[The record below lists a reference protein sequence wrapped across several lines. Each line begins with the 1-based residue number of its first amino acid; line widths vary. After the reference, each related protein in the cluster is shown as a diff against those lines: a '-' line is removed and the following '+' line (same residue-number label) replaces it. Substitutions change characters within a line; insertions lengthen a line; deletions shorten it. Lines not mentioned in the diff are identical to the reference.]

1 MILCRQLHMNLLQYI
16 LVIGIHSMARFV
28 MLENHSKTFLSKH
41 FLFFIIIFIFFLT
54 IFFLWC
60 ALHNAKRCFANL
72 FNCGASSRT
81 IWRYSHVCSANRLHW
96 RTFSNVSTNNS
107 QLSHNFL
114 PQRDTQLCPTDNSLT
129 KSSLYTFFFFFF
141 LGWIRPCKFQHIDLL
156 LTKTWNKIVQIVCQ
170 STLKQIFA
178 YSTMYRC
185 NHEVNSAWWSIHRRH
200 CSRSNSSTAR
210 HWFPTCQTTPMQR
223 IELTQTILQCFWN
236 TISSS
241 NEQTTSEKLIKLVLQ
256 NQNKNKYFSL
266 GNQTCIRQCI

>member
-1 MILCRQLHMNLLQYI
+1 MPNVVLRICSIVEQVLEPFDDTPMFARPIDSIDVLFQTFQPTTRNFRTTFCHNETHSCVQQTISWLNLH
-16 LVIGIHSMARFV
+16 
-28 MLENHSKTFLSKH
+28 
-41 FLFFIIIFIFFLT
+41 
-54 IFFLWC
+54 
-60 ALHNAKRCFANL
+60 
-72 FNCGASSRT
+72 
-81 IWRYSHVCSANRLHW
+81 
-96 RTFSNVSTNNS
+96 
-107 QLSHNFL
+107 
-114 PQRDTQLCPTDNSLT
+114 
-129 KSSLYTFFFFFF
+129 YTHFFFFF

-200 CSRSNSSTAR
+200 CSRSSSSTAR